1 MIEGH
6 REPGPAA
13 RRRLFFAFWPEDP
26 TRAALD
32 AARSRLFPLSGRPV
46 ATADLHV
53 TAAFIGFVDG
63 SRIETLKTLA
73 GTLPRFELVF
83 DRLEHWPKP
92 RVLVATCGAV
102 APTAHAAVDELW
114 RHLDRQGFPR
124 DPRPWRPHVTL
135 ARDVRTLRGGLSWQV
150 VPWTVNRLRL
160 VESLN
165 AAGAS
170 GERYRPLD

>member
-1 MIEGH
+1 MIDAH
-6 REPGPAA
+6 REPAPEA
-13 RRRLFFAFWPEDP
+13 RHRLFFAFWPEDP
-26 TRAALD
+26 TRAARD

-53 TAAFIGFVDG
+53 TAAFVGMVES
-63 SRIETLKTLA
+63 SRIDTLKTLA
-73 GTLPRFELVF
+73 RALPDFELRF

-92 RVLVATCGAV
+92 RVLVTSCCAV
-102 APTAHAAVDELW
+102 APAAHAAVDDLW
-114 RHLDRQGFPR
+114 RHLDRQGFRR

-135 ARDVRTLRGGLSWQV
+135 ARDVKTLRGGLSWQV

-165 AAGAS
+165 TPGAS